1 MIGKRM
7 LAAGVAMMAMWA
19 DATGAF
25 AEPAGD
31 AVRGRHV
38 FRKCAVC
45 HVINPGSTALLAP
58 PLNDVLGRAA
68 ATTPGFEY
76 SDIMKL
82 AGQKGLVWTKVA
94 LNYFLD
100 RPEQFIPGTYMAFAG
115 LETQERADV
124 IAYLATLTRANS
136 KQAQSEAPPKA
147 AESAPK
153 SADAPAPKPKAK
165 P

>member
-1 MIGKRM
+1 MR
-7 LAAGVAMMAMWA
+7 AAAVAMTGRWFE
-19 DATGAF
+19 ATGAH
-25 AEPAGD
+25 AEQEGD
-31 AVRGRHV
+31 ALRGRHV

-58 PLNDVLGRAA
+58 PLNDVIGRPA

-76 SDIMKL
+76 SDIMKV
-82 AGQKGLVWTKVA
+82 AGQKGLVWTKEA

-124 IAYLATLTRANS
+124 IAYLGTLSRANA
-136 KQAQSEAPPKA
+136 KQAQSDTPPKAPEAPP
-147 AESAPK
+147 SPPP
-153 SADAPAPKPKAK
+153 SRSRSKP
-165 P
+165 